1 MRRAKDVRRL
11 VVEKRREHS
20 RKPDCVRDRIERL
33 VAGPYLEL
41 FSRETKQGWGAAEM
55 LQPDLAAVWQERD
68 QHRNAATIGAVDVW
82 PKFSQQKAFLHAGLQ
97 PHTENDERTA

>member
-1 MRRAKDVRRL
+1 MLFVKYLLITGGFGL
-11 VVEKRREHS
+11 VCLMNKAQH
-20 RKPDCVRDRIERL
+20 PI
-33 VAGPYLEL
+33 
-41 FSRETKQGWGAAEM
+41 AEM

-82 PKFSQQKAFLHAGLQ
+82 PKFSQQKAFLRAGLQ